1 MKKSPKSKNI
11 TFIKYFLSYFIVLT
25 VSFIGFFYAVQYE
38 LKHVYFKTLNA
49 QNQVELNNLYNLIE
63 SRFLEINQVHIAIQQ
78 NTNIILSR
86 YSNDNYA
93 NYLAANEIQDHMS
106 GNFLLD
112 DIIYL
117 DIVKKSYIS
126 SKELIQY
133 KNNKFMIY
141 FANHFVEI
149 PLKEWCSDSKSK
161 IVYWKSNDSSLFLY
175 IPALTSQNYSLIY
188 AMNEYEFRKLLKSA
202 ISPNITS
209 IILSDGN
216 GNIVSGVNTKEL
228 TPYLSFIDQ
237 ADSGYYELDKSAI
250 AYVMP
255 PLLGTFK
262 IAALSN
268 RQILLVSVQNAF
280 KDTYLLLISIGI
292 LGLLII
298 IPSMQL
304 TYRPLSK
311 LTKKIAHDADS
322 QFGYLKQISDAF
334 DTSML
339 KNQQLQDKINNY
351 RMIMQKSILD
361 TIILDDS
368 NSADN
373 DMAQIDQFF
382 NYNTNNSIFAVKIL
396 LAQEFSSQMIK
407 EYISLALPTDSSCIT
422 LDSSSEFS
430 VFLIN
435 YNGSENHKK
444 EVINLLFH
452 DLYEETSC
460 MTAISNSSSNPM
472 DIPSLY
478 ENALLACDFLDKQPV
493 VSYNDIASCISQE
506 ATFSYPYKKL
516 DSLAKDLE
524 DLDFIHANITIR
536 EIFEIIDL
544 EVNPDFFVRCI
555 LIDSLTLIVNIM
567 NSSGIKFDK
576 FSEVY
581 FETLYFC
588 RSCNYSEKSKEISA
602 NIYQIISIFEAEIAT
617 SSIHISQVKQSIQE
631 NYLSSEFSITLLAD
645 QFHISIAYM
654 SYLFKKKTN
663 ENISDYVWQL
673 RLEKA
678 KELLKN
684 TDMPIDEISVTVGYL
699 NPSSF
704 RRKFKQTMNVTPSHY
719 RLEKG

>member
-1 MKKSPKSKNI
+1 MKKALKSKNT

-25 VSFIGFFYAVQYE
+25 VSFFGFFYAVQYE
-38 LKHVYFKTLNA
+38 LKHVYFKSLNT

-93 NYLAANEIQDHMS
+93 NYLAANEIQNHMS

-112 DIIYL
+112 DILYFDL
-117 DIVKKSYIS
+117 VKNSYIS
-126 SKELIQY
+126 ANELIQY

-141 FANHFVEI
+141 FANQFVEI
-149 PLKEWCSDSKSK
+149 PIKEWCSDSKSK
-161 IVYWKSNDSSLFLY
+161 IVYWKNNDSSLFLY
-175 IPALTSQNYSLIY
+175 IPAITSQNYSLIY
-188 AMNEYEFRKLLKSA
+188 VINEYEFRKLMKSA

-228 TPYLSFIDQ
+228 TFYLSFIDQ
-237 ADSGYYELDKSAI
+237 AESGYYELGKTAI

-255 PLLGTFK
+255 PLIGNFK

-311 LTKKIAHDADS
+311 LTKKIAHDTDS

-339 KNQQLQDKINNY
+339 KNQQLQDKINSY

-361 TIILDDS
+361 SIILDDR
-368 NSADN
+368 NSTDN

-396 LAQEFSSQMIK
+396 LTEEFSSQKIK
-407 EYISLALPTDSSCIT
+407 DHISLALPTDSSCIT

-435 YNGSENHKK
+435 YSGSENHKK

-493 VSYNDIASCISQE
+493 VSYIDIASGISQE
-506 ATFSYPYKKL
+506 ESFSYPYKKL

-524 DLDFIHANITIR
+524 DLDFIHANLTIR

-544 EVNPDFFVRCI
+544 EINPDFFVRCI

-588 RSCNYSEKSKEISA
+588 RSCKYSEKSKEISA

-719 RLEKG
+719 RMEEC